1 MAHIE
6 FGEGLQDGYVLSTDS
21 ILAGI
26 QRYYDNNLEVNCTF
40 HALYWREGWC
50 IAIESNT
57 VLLLTDDSRNVILI
71 QFRSLL
77 SRGIRRTYGGFESK
91 YREY

>member
-26 QRYYDNNLEVNCTF
+26 QRYYDNNLEVNCTS
-40 HALYWREGWC
+40 HTLYWREGWC
-50 IAIESNT
+50 IAIGSNT

-71 QFRSLL
+71 LVSISAFPGNQEDLRRFRVQV
-77 SRGIRRTYGGFESK
+77 
-91 YREY
+91 